1 MSGKR
6 VDFSG
11 RTVISPDPNLR
22 IDQVAVP
29 RHVAVI
35 LTYPERVNK
44 SNIELMRKLVTNGP
58 DVHPGANFLLQR
70 GTDMKK
76 FLKFG
81 NRHKIAQELK
91 VIYIFKEHY
100 YLLLVFYSI
109 LNLK

>member
-1 MSGKR
+1 MEYY
-6 VDFSG
+6 
-11 RTVISPDPNLR
+11 ISDSKK
-22 IDQVAVP
+22 VAVP
-29 RHVAVI
+29 RHVAMI

-44 SNIELMRKLVTNGP
+44 SNIEFMRKLVTNGP

-91 VIYIFKEHY
+91 VKDRFIFENNSSLIR
-100 YLLLVFYSI
+100 YL
-109 LNLK
+109 NN

>member
-1 MSGKR
+1 MKK
-6 VDFSG
+6 
-11 RTVISPDPNLR
+11 
-22 IDQVAVP
+22 VAVP
-29 RHVAVI
+29 RHVAMI

-44 SNIELMRKLVTNGP
+44 SNIDFLRKLIINGP

-91 VIYIFKEHY
+91 VSQFNKA
-100 YLLLVFYSI
+100 I
-109 LNLK
+109 LRSFFVKSAKKQ